1 MRPDALE
8 WLARGLAA
16 AACAFFVAF
25 AVGEGIPDLLRG
37 VDDGLV
43 LTLVLLAVAV
53 AGAALAWRDPR
64 AGGALLVAA
73 GVALGVHVLRVSGG
87 EGMRAGLIYA
97 VPFVLPGL
105 LFLAI
110 RARRST

>member
-1 MRPDALE
+1 MRPDWLE

-25 AVGEGIPDLLRG
+25 AIGEGVPDLLRAFDG
-37 VDDGLV
+37 VLA
-43 LTLVLLAVAV
+43 LTLLLLAVAV
-53 AGAALAWRDPR
+53 AGAALAWREPR

-73 GVALGVHVLRVSGG
+73 GVALGLHVLRASGG
-87 EGMRAGLIYA
+87 AGARAGLIYA

-110 RARRST
+110 RARRID

>member
-1 MRPDALE
+1 MKPGALE

-37 VDDGLV
+37 LDDGLV
-43 LTLVLLAVAV
+43 LTLVLLCVAV
-53 AGAALAWRDPR
+53 AAAALAWRDPR

-73 GVALGVHVLRVSGG
+73 GLALGLHVLRASGG
-87 EGMRAGLIYA
+87 AGVRAGLIYA

-110 RARRST
+110 RARRTS